1 MVRAPA
7 ITCLRALITATLALG
22 RAQSVAILFSIVFLA
37 GTNPTAGQ
45 YRYCEREN
53 LEQIIE
59 FHVEELLKLNE
70 EFESYWYPP
79 NLPPDIDVPDIGE
92 ADLRA

>member
-1 MVRAPA
+1 MG
-7 ITCLRALITATLALG
+7 C
-22 RAQSVAILFSIVFLA
+22 VA
-37 GTNPTAGQ
+37 
-45 YRYCEREN
+45 N